1 MTVFQRPYDLMDILD
16 IYRRPQLDLIPLL
29 RLESPRKK
37 IQKRSKADGNETK
50 MEESK
55 SNETEK
61 VQDTVQESEKN
72 KVHRTVKR
80 AKVFPSAN
88 VSSPFAS
95 FLQNTAQFMAV
106 DIEESNSAYNFQVDV
121 PGVTRDQ
128 ISLDLDDNNL
138 FTITTTRCREESSTK
153 LSQKDVGNPVQEGQ
167 EINKNME
174 ESKTEVNT
182 QTEAKKNN
190 MSVSNVLQERSYG
203 KMERVFHLGKEV
215 DTDKI
220 SATLENGVLNI
231 TIPLRKKPPAKKI
244 TIN

>member
-138 FTITTTRCREESSTK
+138 FTITTTRCREESGTK
-153 LSQKDVGNPVQEGQ
+153 LSQKDVENPVQQSQ
-167 EINKNME
+167 EINEDKE
-174 ESKTEVNT
+174 ESKNDVKT
-182 QTEAKKNN
+182 QTEKL
-190 MSVSNVLQERSYG
+190 VSNVLQERSYG

>member
-16 IYRRPQLDLIPLL
+16 IYRQPQLDLIPFL
-29 RLESPRKK
+29 RIESPGNK
-37 IQKRSKADGNETK
+37 IRKRSKADGNETK

-55 SNETEK
+55 SNKTEK
-61 VQDTVQESEKN
+61 VQDPVQESEKN
-72 KVHRTVKR
+72 KVYQTVKR

-88 VSSPFAS
+88 VSSPFTS

-121 PGVTRDQ
+121 PGVARDQ

-138 FTITTTRCREESSTK
+138 FTITTTRCREESGTK
-153 LSQKDVGNPVQEGQ
+153 LSQKDVENPVQQSQ
-167 EINKNME
+167 EINEDKE
-174 ESKTEVNT
+174 ESKNDVKT
-182 QTEAKKNN
+182 QTEKL
-190 MSVSNVLQERSYG
+190 VSNVLQERSYG